1 MNQSLPRPV
10 ERVVAQLQQHG
21 RKVEPR
27 GDSWTAQCPAHDDQ
41 RASLSIR
48 EGRDG
53 RALLKCHAGCGWRQ
67 IAAALGLEVRELFPT
82 ERPAPPAPVKA
93 NRREYGYRDAA
104 GTLVYQVVRTPDKRF
119 WTRRP
124 EGKGGWVNNLEGVLP
139 VPYRLPELRALAP
152 DSLLFI
158 GEGEK
163 VVECLVARGLNATT
177 NHGGAGKWH
186 PAHSRHCRGLRV
198 VVLPDEDEAGR
209 AHASAVLASLRE
221 EGVEAALLALPGLP
235 PKGDAVEWFQA
246 GGTAAALEALAHQA
260 LAAARDV
267 PSDLRGE
274 EHSAAHDEG
283 TDEAAAL
290 SVPLPAPLAP
300 EAFHGIA
307 GEIVHAIE
315 PHTEAD
321 PAALLITF
329 LTAIG
334 NLIGPG
340 PTPGSAP
347 PITRRSC
354 SSSSS
359 APLPKAAKGR
369 AKTTCARCCRRWTRI
384 GRRCASSPA
393 SAAAR
398 ASSTRCATRAKA
410 RSGTRRPRPGT
421 GCCGTRA

>member
-1 MNQSLPRPV
+1 M
-10 ERVVAQLQQHG
+10 
-21 RKVEPR
+21 
-27 GDSWTAQCPAHDDQ
+27 
-41 RASLSIR
+41 
-48 EGRDG
+48 
-53 RALLKCHAGCGWRQ
+53 
-67 IAAALGLEVRELFPT
+67 
-82 ERPAPPAPVKA
+82 
-93 NRREYGYRDAA
+93 
-104 GTLVYQVVRTPDKRF
+104 
-119 WTRRP
+119 
-124 EGKGGWVNNLEGVLP
+124 
-139 VPYRLPELRALAP
+139 
-152 DSLLFI
+152 
-158 GEGEK
+158 
-163 VVECLVARGLNATT
+163 
-177 NHGGAGKWH
+177 
-186 PAHSRHCRGLRV
+186 
-198 VVLPDEDEAGR
+198 VLPDEDEAGR

-300 EAFHGIA
+300 EAFHGVA

-340 PTPGSAP
+340 PHARVGPTHHP
-347 PITRRSC
+347 PKLFVVIFGPTS
-354 SSSSS
+354 
-359 APLPKAAKGR
+359 KGR
-369 AKTTCARCCRRWTRI
+369 KGTSETTCARCCRRWTRI